1 MTMKRQMLRLI
12 VLAALMVLIRGTL
25 SAEEGNAQDTCTLKT
40 IKGTYLFQAHG
51 VVLSEGEPRAYAE
64 AGTWTL
70 DGKGNAT
77 GVFSASIGGVP
88 IATQEA
94 FTATYQLESGC
105 VFTALAPVGTEVLA
119 FHLYTTPPGKTMT
132 YFSPGF
138 SGTQIRQ

>member
-1 MTMKRQMLRLI
+1 MKRQLLMLIL
-12 VLAALMVLIRGTL
+12 LAAVTVLMKGTL
-25 SAEEGNAQDTCTLKT
+25 SAAEGNAQDTCTLKT

-51 VVLSEGEPRAYAE
+51 VVLSDGEARVYVE

-94 FTATYQLESGC
+94 FTATYQQEAGG
-105 VFTALAPVGTEVLA
+105 VFTALAPVGNATLA
-119 FHLYTTPPGKTMT
+119 FHLYTTPAGKTMT

>member
-1 MTMKRQMLRLI
+1 MTMKRQMLMLI
-12 VLAALMVLIRGTL
+12 MLAAVTVLMKGTL
-25 SAEEGNAQDTCTLKT
+25 RAEGGNAQDKCTLKT
-40 IKGTYLFQAHG
+40 IKGTSLFQAHG
-51 VVLSEGEPRAYAE
+51 VVLSDGEARVYVE

-94 FTATYQLESGC
+94 FTATYRQESGC
-105 VFTALAPVGTEVLA
+105 VFTALASVENETLT
-119 FHLYTTPPGKTMT
+119 FHLYTTPAGKTMT
-132 YFSPGF
+132 YFLPGF

>member
-1 MTMKRQMLRLI
+1 MNPFITREGVTMQRQILMLI
-12 VLAALMVLIRGTL
+12 VLAAVTVLLSGTL
-25 SAEEGNAQDTCTLKT
+25 RAAGGNTQDTCTLKT

-51 VVLSEGEPRAYAE
+51 VVLSDGEARAYAE

-94 FTATYQLESGC
+94 FTATYQQEAGC
-105 VFTALAPVGTEVLA
+105 VFTALAPVGTRASALSKPRRQ
-119 FHLYTTPPGKTMT
+119 HL
-132 YFSPGF
+132 
-138 SGTQIRQ
+138 

>member
-1 MTMKRQMLRLI
+1 MKRNLLMLI
-12 VLAALMVLIRGTL
+12 VLAAVMMLMRGAP
-25 SAEEGNAQDTCTLKT
+25 SAADGNAQDTCTLKT

-51 VVLSEGEPRAYAE
+51 VVLSDGEARVYVE

-70 DGKGNAT
+70 DGKGTAT

-94 FTATYQLESGC
+94 FTATYRLESGC
-105 VFTALAPVGTEVLA
+105 VFTALAPVGTETLT
-119 FHLYTTPPGKTMT
+119 FHLYTTPAGKTMT

>member
-1 MTMKRQMLRLI
+1 MKRQILMSI
-12 VLAALMVLIRGTL
+12 VLAAVTVLLRGTP
-25 SAEEGNAQDTCTLKT
+25 SVAGGNAQDTCTLKT

-51 VVLSEGEPRAYAE
+51 VVLSDGEPRAYAE

-94 FTATYQLESGC
+94 FTATYQQETGC
-105 VFTALAPVGTEVLA
+105 VFTALAPVGTETLA
-119 FHLYTTPPGKTMT
+119 FHLYTTPSGKTIT

-138 SGTQIRQ
+138 SGTQVRQ